1 MHIKSKSH
9 DSEDFESGSLLT
21 RRTVRSTLS
30 QPLHPGAIHMN
41 TLRVTLIAA
50 LLSSAFA
57 TAAVAD
63 TQATAPSSRAD
74 AQAQAAALLSR
85 PHTSGAVK
93 TDEVRSPSSSL
104 VSTTADAQA
113 QAAMLLNGVR
123 PGRQVR
129 AFPRVVEATDS
140 RPSADA
146 QAQAAALLSAS
157 RAFAHSQVQAERAQG
172 DARTIEKSL

>member
-1 MHIKSKSH
+1 
-9 DSEDFESGSLLT
+9 
-21 RRTVRSTLS
+21 
-30 QPLHPGAIHMN
+30 MN
-41 TLRVTLIAA
+41 TLRVVSIAA

-57 TAAVAD
+57 TAAIAD

-74 AQAQAAALLSR
+74 AQSQAAALLSR

-104 VSTTADAQA
+104 ISTTADAQA

-123 PGRQVR
+123 LGSQVR
-129 AFPRVVEATDS
+129 AFPRVVEPTDT

-146 QAQAAALLSAS
+146 QAQAAALLSGFRAS
-157 RAFAHSQVQAERAQG
+157 AHSQVQAERAQG
-172 DARTIEKSL
+172 DARTIGKAL